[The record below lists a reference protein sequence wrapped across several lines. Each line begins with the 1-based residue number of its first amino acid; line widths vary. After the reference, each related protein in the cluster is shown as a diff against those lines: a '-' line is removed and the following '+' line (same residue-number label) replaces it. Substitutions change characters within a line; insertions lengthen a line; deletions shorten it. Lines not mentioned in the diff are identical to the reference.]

1 MAIARKLIR
10 DVEEKE
16 KTEQEPK
23 PLIYKP
29 VQVGPELP
37 SVNHFYTSY
46 TTHASVFIFSRL
58 PAYYAVDLTDAGH
71 VRHATHAVALL
82 SASKSLRQSGLMLQ
96 ARWHY
101 CKALSTLN
109 HALQDPIGVR
119 DDANLVT
126 LFLFGLYEV
135 INGPRAGTR

>member
-126 LFLFGLYEV
+126 LFLFGLLSMV
-135 INGPRAGTR
+135 RGAGTR